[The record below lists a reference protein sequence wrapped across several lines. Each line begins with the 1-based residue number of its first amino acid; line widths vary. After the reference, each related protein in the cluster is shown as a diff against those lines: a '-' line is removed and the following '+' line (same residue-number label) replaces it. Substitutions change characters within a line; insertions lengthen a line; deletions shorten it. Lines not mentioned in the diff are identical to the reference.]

1 VQNRASE
8 VAGQDA
14 WTTELGQV
22 QMLGWFRA
30 LMPKDD
36 RFFELFARHS
46 RTLVDGAVALQR
58 VLQGGEAMQEHA
70 RTVMSREQEAD
81 DITRE
86 VLLAVRRT
94 FITPFDRSD
103 IQDLIQSMD
112 DAIDQMNKT
121 VKAINLFEV
130 RSFSPNMQE
139 IGSAIVRVAELT
151 AEAIPLLKA
160 IGTNAAKIGAF
171 AEEVMRVE
179 DRADEL
185 HEVGLKALF
194 RQGATNPMD
203 YIVGSEILDH
213 LEKVVDRFEDV
224 ANKVNSIMVEN
235 V

>member
-1 VQNRASE
+1 
-8 VAGQDA
+8 
-14 WTTELGQV
+14 
-22 QMLGWFRA
+22 MLGWFRA

-36 RFFELFARHS
+36 RFFELFAKHS

-58 VLQGGEAMQEHA
+58 VLQGGEAMAEHA
-70 RTVMSREQEAD
+70 RTVTAREQEAD
-81 DITRE
+81 EITRE

-94 FITPFDRSD
+94 FITPFDRGD
-103 IQDLIQSMD
+103 IQGLIQSMD

-121 VKAINLFEV
+121 VKAINLFEL
-130 RSFSPNMQE
+130 RSFTPNMQE

-151 AEAIPLLKA
+151 AEVIPLLSA
-160 IGTNAAKIGAF
+160 MGTNATKIGAF

-194 RQGATNPMD
+194 KRGATNPMD

>member
-1 VQNRASE
+1 
-8 VAGQDA
+8 
-14 WTTELGQV
+14 
-22 QMLGWFRA
+22 MLGWFRA

-46 RTLVDGAVALQR
+46 RTLIDGAVALHK
-58 VLQGGEAMQEHA
+58 VLQGGDAMQEHV
-70 RTVMSREQEAD
+70 RTVMAREQEAD
-81 DITRE
+81 EITRE

-94 FITPFDRSD
+94 FITPFDRGD
-103 IQDLIQSMD
+103 IQALIQSMD

-130 RSFSPNMQE
+130 RSFSPTMQE

-151 AEAIPLLKA
+151 AEAVPLLRA
-160 IGTNAAKIGAF
+160 VGTNAAKIGAF

-185 HEVGLKALF
+185 HETGLKALF
-194 RQGATNPMD
+194 KQGATNPME